1 MEFYD
6 LMAKAAEDVGLELTT
21 EQYDQFITYMRL
33 LQEWNEKINLTAIL
47 EDEEIIKKHFIDSI
61 KAFKRDEFKKNVNM
75 IDVGTGAGFPGIPI
89 AIMNPNIN
97 VTLLDSLNKRIKF
110 LDIVISKLGLKNIK
124 TIHSRAEDGARNK
137 KLREK
142 FDIATSRAV
151 ANMSVLSEYC
161 LPYVKVGG
169 KFIALKGPAV
179 DQEIEESD
187 VAIKTLGGELEQICE
202 VKIEDTDLRHNLVV
216 VKKLKSVLR
225 HIQEKLEQYLKTLLS
240 KDITIY

>member
-1 MEFYD
+1 
-6 LMAKAAEDVGLELTT
+6 
-21 EQYDQFITYMRL
+21 MRL

-216 VKKLKSVLR
+216 VKKIK
-225 HIQEKLEQYLKTLLS
+225 ECAKTYPRKAGTIS
-240 KDITIY
+240 KNPIK

>member
-33 LQEWNEKINLTAIL
+33 LQEWNEKINLTAIVD
-47 EDEEIIKKHFIDSI
+47 DEEIIKKHFIDSI
-61 KAFKRDEFKKNVNM
+61 KAFKRDEFKQNVNV

-110 LDIVISKLGLKNIK
+110 LDIVINKLGLKNIK

-137 KLREK
+137 NLREK

-179 DQEIEESD
+179 EQEIEESNI
-187 VAIKTLGGELEQICE
+187 AIKTLGGELEQICE

-216 VKKLKSVLR
+216 IKKIK
-225 HIQEKLEQYLKTLLS
+225 ECAKTYPRKAGTIS
-240 KDITIY
+240 KNPIK

>member
-21 EQYDQFITYMRL
+21 EQYDQFITYMRF

-216 VKKLKSVLR
+216 VKKIK
-225 HIQEKLEQYLKTLLS
+225 ECAKTYPRKAGTIS
-240 KDITIY
+240 KNPIK